1 MDLAGW
7 TPNVDPEL
15 VVTVF
20 RVALEFQHKIA
31 AAFWSGAIVICRY
44 ISSTAGD
51 LPVGS
56 FRVGVCFHADSE

>member
-1 MDLAGW
+1 MTLADL

-20 RVALEFQHKIA
+20 RVALEFQGKIA
-31 AAFWSGAIVICRY
+31 VAFGSGAVVICRY
-44 ISSTAGD
+44 ISSTTGD

-56 FRVGVCFHADSE
+56 FCVGVCFHADSE